1 MTTAN
6 LLDRQDTLTTRK
18 MFDLG
23 DRAAPISIF
32 PSADAS
38 TIISAIFSR
47 RVVVGK
53 GKLTSFCCR
62 SKKKKN
68 PYGVSPPLPPS
79 LFVFCDSIIRR
90 LKKCCLLFA
99 KVNGHVWRATP
110 FLSERANNNNSRR
123 KYTSLRIPLSLGC
136 KFTKCA
142 RSFSFKKREKK
153 GPPHL

>member
-1 MTTAN
+1 MMRRKKIRRENMTTAN

-62 SKKKKN
+62 SKKKN
-68 PYGVSPPLPPS
+68 PYGVSPPPPPS
-79 LFVFCDSIIRR
+79 IPVCILRFNHPSAKEMLFIVCQSEWAR
-90 LKKCCLLFA
+90 LE
-99 KVNGHVWRATP
+99 GHA
-110 FLSERANNNNSRR
+110 
-123 KYTSLRIPLSLGC
+123 ISLGAS
-136 KFTKCA
+136 KQQQ
-142 RSFSFKKREKK
+142 
-153 GPPHL
+153 

>member
-62 SKKKKN
+62 SKKKN

-142 RSFSFKKREKK
+142 RSFS
-153 GPPHL
+153 